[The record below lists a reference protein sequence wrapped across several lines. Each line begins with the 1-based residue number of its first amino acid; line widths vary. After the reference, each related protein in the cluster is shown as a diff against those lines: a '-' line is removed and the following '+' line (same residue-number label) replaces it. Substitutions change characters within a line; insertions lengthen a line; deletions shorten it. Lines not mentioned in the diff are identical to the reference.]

1 MSGSLFGFRAPPRVF
16 SVGCVVSRSVR
27 SAGWVV
33 LPRSCGPVLGRSGVL
48 GVLPSGS
55 LGCFFCLAF
64 RLVVFFPVGGV
75 PVGASSSFV
84 PSVSS
89 VFLPGGC
96 SAVVPVPSALG
107 FGGGVVA
114 GSAWVSRVRGVW
126 VSAPSASASGLAVRF
141 VGVSAPLVCLRAALP
156 ASGSF
161 ARLVSVVSSA
171 AASGVVV
178 FPVVAVGARGAAASG
193 FFCGLSASA
202 PSAPVAAAVPA
213 GSFAS

>member
-1 MSGSLFGFRAPPRVF
+1 VLGSLFGFRAPPRVF
-16 SVGCVVSRSVR
+16 SVGCVVSRSVPF
-27 SAGWVV
+27 GLGGLWLVV
-33 LPRSCGPVLGRSGVL
+33 LFG
-48 GVLPSGS
+48 
-55 LGCFFCLAF
+55 LGCACL
-64 RLVVFFPVGGV
+64 LSLSPVGV
-75 PVGASSSFV
+75 ALVASSSFV

-126 VSAPSASASGLAVRF
+126 VAAPSSSASALAVRF
-141 VGVSAPLVCLRAALP
+141 VGVSAPLVCLRSALP
-156 ASGSF
+156 ASGAF
-161 ARLVSVVSSA
+161 ARLVSAVSSA
-171 AASGVVV
+171 AASGAVV

-213 GSFAS
+213 GAFAS